1 MISHLGMSQLS
12 IVENLSSFIDFSFSS
27 LLTMSKHINTLKLIG
42 SPHIFLQEV
51 VIVIVVVTIIFFTWK
66 KLTIQCFI
74 SSKIKK
80 TKKKDSE
87 TKLNKISREKRRV
100 GWGEATVDTACLVLT
115 GATVDTDK

>member
-1 MISHLGMSQLS
+1 MISHLRMSQLS

-51 VIVIVVVTIIFFTWK
+51 IIVIVIVVVTIIFFTWK
-66 KLTIQCFI
+66 KLTIQFFI

-80 TKKKDSE
+80 TKKK
-87 TKLNKISREKRRV
+87 
-100 GWGEATVDTACLVLT
+100 TV
-115 GATVDTDK
+115 KQN

>member
-42 SPHIFLQEV
+42 SPHIIFLQEV
-51 VIVIVVVTIIFFTWK
+51 IIVIVIVVVTIIFFTWK
-66 KLTIQCFI
+66 KLTIQFFI

-80 TKKKDSE
+80 TKK
-87 TKLNKISREKRRV
+87 RQ
-100 GWGEATVDTACLVLT
+100 
-115 GATVDTDK
+115 